1 MEWYIKNI
9 YSKINNKSKS
19 YYFVTTKGIKI
30 YISNIIS
37 ILIYCNFLFLNISFT
52 INVKFPFISTTNSNI

>member
-9 YSKINNKSKS
+9 YSKINSKYKS
-19 YYFVTTKGIKI
+19 YYFVTTKGTINIKI
-30 YISNIIS
+30 YITTIIN

-52 INVKFPFISTTNSNI
+52 INVKFPFH